1 MKNVI
6 IGFKEF
12 IMRGNVIDLAVGIVI
27 GSAFA
32 TVVTSLVEGLL
43 TPLIAA
49 VFGARDLSNA
59 MSFEI
64 NHALFSFGL
73 VLNAVIHFLFVAQRS
88 TSSSSSRSTTS
99 RACASVASSRSPRH
113 RPRRSSS
120 SSRSAIFSRHR
131 SPSAGRTRPLAPR
144 RRQHRPHP
152 RSATEIEQLPQRHL

>member
-73 VLNAVIHFLFVAQRS
+73 VLNAVIHFLFVAAALYFFVVVPINHLQSLRKRGLVEEPEAPAEEVLLLQQIRDLLQAQKSVGGSHPTAGPS
-88 TSSSSSRSTTS
+88 T
-99 RACASVASSRSPRH
+99 P
-113 RPRRSSS
+113 P
-120 SSRSAIFSRHR
+120 
-131 SPSAGRTRPLAPR
+131 AP
-144 RRQHRPHP
+144 PAP
-152 RSATEIEQLPQRHL
+152 PVGY